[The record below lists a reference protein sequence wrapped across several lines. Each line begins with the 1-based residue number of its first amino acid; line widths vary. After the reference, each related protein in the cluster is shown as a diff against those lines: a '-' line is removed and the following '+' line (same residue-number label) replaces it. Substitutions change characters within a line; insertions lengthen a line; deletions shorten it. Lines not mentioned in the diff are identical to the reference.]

1 VSADTVEATAAFLIM
16 LSIKLEATWLVYAAV
31 LLTGIAYPWGFYAFA
46 IAAVLAM
53 VALAT
58 VPARPGSGGW
68 KMTGWPATPPPLG
81 QASPRAHW
89 HSSARSTRSTDG
101 SR

>member
-1 VSADTVEATAAFLIM
+1 MSADTVEATAAFLIM

-58 VPARPGSGGW
+58 VPADAPVSVGG
-68 KMTGWPATPPPLG
+68 
-81 QASPRAHW
+81 R
-89 HSSARSTRSTDG
+89 
-101 SR
+101 

>member
-1 VSADTVEATAAFLIM
+1 
-16 LSIKLEATWLVYAAV
+16 VYAAV

-58 VPARPGSGGW
+58 VPADAPVPVGG
-68 KMTGWPATPPPLG
+68 
-81 QASPRAHW
+81 R
-89 HSSARSTRSTDG
+89 
-101 SR
+101 

>member
-1 VSADTVEATAAFLIM
+1 M

-31 LLTGIAYPWGFYAFA
+31 LLTGIAYPWGFYPFA

-58 VPARPGSGGW
+58 VPADAPVPVGG
-68 KMTGWPATPPPLG
+68 
-81 QASPRAHW
+81 R
-89 HSSARSTRSTDG
+89 
-101 SR
+101 